1 MSCTS
6 CGSNSITSCNCNDN
20 CPNKTSDITLFD
32 GNLSYI
38 EVPEGASLNDVLSL
52 MEQYIN
58 NSLDDLNLTYVLA
71 PGNCLGIPAGTYG
84 YSQILTAIINTLCE
98 VATEAIASVD
108 TDDVDLVDIVYPD
121 CFSAF
126 SGLTST
132 DLFNEIL
139 EIICEEKGKA
149 IPQGEAYDSDQ
160 IGKLIP
166 LSILSD
172 IVGGLADNDTFV
184 YDHTTVVTSPTLLNI
199 TVNPMKAVVN
209 KIPVYRSGSQVFSL
223 GPNKDIYFLL
233 ADNGAITKI
242 EQTIGNPA
250 PSTVG
255 YAYLYKIVTNGSG
268 VVSYTEQFV
277 ATAFN
282 PAPFSIP
289 NNYITTA
296 MIAND
301 QVTSAK
307 LADVVVGTSVGNPSI
322 IRVVFNNKGQIISA
336 SSNLDL
342 SSVAGGDIIKYD
354 ADTNAF
360 IGGPNLNTGA
370 AGFIPIS
377 VGGDFSSSAIEENA
391 SYINAYKSVEINTT
405 GTPEANADAGLN
417 VVSGTFVVPRYT
429 AANAS
434 LLTTTNATIIYLTS
448 TNVTFTQKGF
458 WGVEEGAWVKL

>member
-342 SSVAGGDIIKYD
+342 SSVADGDIIKYD
-354 ADTNAF
+354 AGTNAF
-360 IGGPNLNTGA
+360 IGGPNLNTGT

-377 VGGDFSSSAIEENA
+377 VGGDFGSSSIEENPTVV
-391 SYINAYKSVEINTT
+391 NVYKNVEVNTSGVPVGSSEAGVNIVT
-405 GTPEANADAGLN
+405 GTL
-417 VVSGTFVVPRYT
+417 VVAKYT
-429 AANAS
+429 A
-434 LLTTTNATIIYLTS
+434 TNATALGLVNGTIIYVTS